1 MGLGLPAATYQRLC
15 AATYKRIKDQ
25 GPYVPPEDVENELV
39 QQRAE
44 KLHKELQEEYLFV
57 NLLESTCLNMIKK
70 ALAPTILLPK
80 TDRFTGIINGTIPVI
95 FQYLFESYG
104 NITSFSLENNRQALL
119 ATTYNHAD
127 PLDVVFHAIDDY
139 ADMAD
144 AHGTAVSEDQLIHF
158 ASMILMKASIFAD
171 SFEKWNDEQFKSWTL
186 FQTFFTKAQ
195 ATYKRARPTETS
207 AALGYSSPPPQA
219 NAAMTD
225 PSSALA
231 EAEAN
236 IAQLEEAQTLAQAN
250 RVAPAPAPAP
260 APTPAPP
267 AASTSPNDLLME
279 KLIAQMADLQAKVT
293 NKTPKNN
300 KDKKTPKERLYCWTH
315 GSCAHNGKD
324 CKNPKE
330 GHKKEATFSNM
341 MSGSTKECYWIKND

>member
-15 AATYKRIKDQ
+15 AATYNRINDP
-25 GPYVPPEDVENELV
+25 GPYVPPAEVENELV

-80 TDRFTGIINGTIPVI
+80 TDRFTGIINGTIPEI

-119 ATTYNHAD
+119 AMTYNHAD

-144 AHGTAVSEDQLIHF
+144 AHGTTVSEDQLIHF

-195 ATYKRARPTETS
+195 ATYKRARPTETTAS
-207 AALGYSSPPPQA
+207 HGYSSPPPQA
-219 NAAMTD
+219 NAVTPD
-225 PSSALA
+225 PASALA
-231 EAEAN
+231 EAEAY
-236 IAQLEEAQTLAQAN
+236 IAQLEEAQALAQAN
-250 RVAPAPAPAP
+250 RVGTPPPAPAPAP
-260 APTPAPP
+260 KKVSFT
-267 AASTSPNDLLME
+267 TPNDLLME
-279 KLIAQMADLQAKVT
+279 KLIAQMADLQAKVAT
-293 NKTPKNN
+293 KTPKNN
-300 KDKKTPKERLYCWTH
+300 KDKKTPKERLYCWSH
-315 GSCAHNGKD
+315 GSCAHNGTD

-330 GHKKEATFSNM
+330 GHKKDATFSNM
-341 MSGSTKECYWIKND
+341 MSGSKKDCYWIKND